1 MGLNIWLIL
10 GGVGIFLFGIMLL
23 EQALQK
29 LMSRRF
35 KLFLR
40 RQTGNTFRA
49 IFSGD
54 FIGMLKAE
62 GINEL
67 LFLNNIFAAHTP
79 FHISNIKGLTSPG
92 STKAK
97 P

>member
-40 RQTGNTFRA
+40 KQTGRTFRA
-49 IFSGD
+49 IFSGTLITTEQRSGQ
-54 FIGMLKAE
+54 FYGA
-62 GINEL
+62 GICQ
-67 LFLNNIFAAHTP
+67 FRGNNP
-79 FHISNIKGLTSPG
+79 
-92 STKAK
+92 
-97 P
+97 